1 MIEMLTIRRSNE
13 RGHANRGW
21 LDAYHSFSFNTYH
34 DPDNMGFGPLRVINE
49 DKFGPSQGFG
59 MHPHENMEIITYVL
73 SGSLA
78 HEDNTG
84 GKGILR
90 PGDIQRMS
98 AGTGVF
104 HSEAN
109 ASDTEWLH
117 LFQIWIEPNIL
128 GAAPR
133 YGESHIPESAKR
145 GKWAVVASGTGREGA
160 MEIYQDAELLTTLLE
175 PGESREHTL
184 ATGRL
189 GYVHIVAGEV
199 TVNGQLL
206 ATGDAAKLEQETLV
220 SLQAHAASEVLLFDL
235 PVD

>member
-1 MIEMLTIRRSNE
+1 MLTIRRSNE

-34 DPDNMGFGPLRVINE
+34 DPTNMGFGPLRVINE
-49 DKFGPSQGFG
+49 DKFGPSRGFG

-235 PVD
+235 PRD